1 MNLVSLNQ
9 KISKLFVEKKY
20 KQVIELIE
28 SSFDQKNLNTQYLN
42 ILGAA
47 KLFCGDK
54 DQIDSSI
61 ECFKKG
67 YLKEKVTKNAL
78 DAFTNYIQTSLNYK
92 KLGDLTQ
99 YFSEAI
105 NDFGYD
111 EKMSGEILRTYLYLN
126 NTQKAILFLSDLIN
140 HTGLN
145 KKKLQNYV
153 FYNLLESS
161 WSQEDF
167 FHYSKKISS
176 LLKNFSKDKL
186 LPLNKIKNLK
196 KKIAFV
202 SSDIKKKH
210 SVTYFL
216 KSVLEGDERKN
227 FEIIIV
233 SNSKKNTNDKNTLEF
248 KLMVDEWI
256 DIDDLQDFEAMNL
269 LRSKNFDIAIDLMGF
284 TSDNK
289 LEFFKERIAP
299 IQISW
304 LGYCNTSGIDEIDFL
319 IADKNLIYPGEE
331 NLYVEKVIY
340 LPKIWNCHSGIE
352 KTRVKKDSPFLKNN
366 FITFG
371 SFNNFL
377 KISEKTIQTWAKIL
391 QSVKNSK
398 LILKSSRHQHYDEIF
413 KKFKDYDIDKSIII
427 EKTRD
432 FESHIDLYSK
442 IDLAL
447 DTFPYNGVTTSFEAL
462 WTGTPI
468 IVMKGNN
475 FNSRCGE
482 SIIKNLGINSLI
494 ANNMEDY
501 VEKTVNLANNHDQLE
516 LIRNQIFHNVLKTP
530 LFDKNTFCRD
540 FYKTLESL

>member
-1 MNLVSLNQ
+1 
-9 KISKLFVEKKY
+9 
-20 KQVIELIE
+20 
-28 SSFDQKNLNTQYLN
+28 
-42 ILGAA
+42 
-47 KLFCGDK
+47 
-54 DQIDSSI
+54 
-61 ECFKKG
+61 
-67 YLKEKVTKNAL
+67 
-78 DAFTNYIQTSLNYK
+78 
-92 KLGDLTQ
+92 
-99 YFSEAI
+99 
-105 NDFGYD
+105 
-111 EKMSGEILRTYLYLN
+111 
-126 NTQKAILFLSDLIN
+126 
-140 HTGLN
+140 
-145 KKKLQNYV
+145 
-153 FYNLLESS
+153 
-161 WSQEDF
+161 
-167 FHYSKKISS
+167 
-176 LLKNFSKDKL
+176 
-186 LPLNKIKNLK
+186 
-196 KKIAFV
+196 
-202 SSDIKKKH
+202 
-210 SVTYFL
+210 
-216 KSVLEGDERKN
+216 
-227 FEIIIV
+227 
-233 SNSKKNTNDKNTLEF
+233 
-248 KLMVDEWI
+248 
-256 DIDDLQDFEAMNL
+256 MNL

-319 IADKNLIYPGEE
+319 IADKNLIYPEEE

-413 KKFKDYDIDKSIII
+413 KKFKDYDIGKSIII

-494 ANNMEDY
+494 ANNMKDY